1 MDAGVQYVPLSQGFE
16 TLFRRLERE
25 ALKAYRETVDV
36 ELRAYA
42 MQFRR
47 DLVTSVEQQRDPL
60 EPLSPR
66 WLAKKKRH
74 GLDQRVLIASNE
86 MLRNVRVAPLPRG
99 APLDG
104 FVIEPTRVRVKP
116 YKFQKGHS
124 TLTYWDLWSLHES
137 GTDRMPARPVWSFAA
152 KRVASRMS
160 IIKRDIARAY
170 ERRLRRRMQRFIQ
183 R

>member
-1 MDAGVQYVPLSQGFE
+1 MDFGVEYVPLSQGFQ

-25 ALKAYRETVDV
+25 ALKAYRETVDI
-36 ELRAYA
+36 ELRSYA

-74 GLDQRVLIASNE
+74 GLDQRILIASNE
-86 MLRNVRVAPLPRG
+86 MLRNVRVVPLPRG
-99 APLDG
+99 HELDG
-104 FVIEPTRVRVKP
+104 FVVEPTRVRVKP
-116 YKFQKGHS
+116 YKFQKGKS
-124 TLTYWDLWSLHES
+124 TLTYWDLWAIHEG
-137 GTDRMPARPVWSFAA
+137 GTDQIPARPVWGFNA

-170 ERRLRRRMQRFIQ
+170 EKRLRRRMQRFIM